1 MRLSVPAGLAA
12 ALMAVPAMAARDYPG
27 PVPADV
33 VSVYDGDSFTALA
46 HPWPGLDVTVRIRV
60 KGVDTPEIRGK
71 CESEKEAARAA
82 RNRVRELVKG
92 GVLLA
97 RISDDKYSRKAA
109 RVFLPDGRDLAEIL
123 VTEGYGRRYDGGR
136 REGWCD

>member
-1 MRLSVPAGLAA
+1 MRLSVLAGLVA
-12 ALMAVPAMAARDYPG
+12 ALMAAPAMAARDYPG

-33 VSVYDGDSFTALA
+33 ISVYDGDSFTALA

-71 CESEKEAARAA
+71 CEREKKAARAA
-82 RNRVRELVKG
+82 RNRVRGLVKG

-109 RVFLPDGRDLAEIL
+109 RVLLPDGRDLAEIL
-123 VTEGYGRRYDGGR
+123 VSEGLGRRYDGGR